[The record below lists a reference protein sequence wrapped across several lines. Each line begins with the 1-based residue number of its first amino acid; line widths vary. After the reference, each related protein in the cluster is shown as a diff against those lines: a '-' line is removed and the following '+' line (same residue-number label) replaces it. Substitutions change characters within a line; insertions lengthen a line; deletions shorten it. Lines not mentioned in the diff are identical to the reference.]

1 VTSLKDLEVKTRDH
15 FDCVQSRSLYN
26 FREPKS
32 FVMQRKKER
41 KKNVVL
47 EKKFVVAYPVDKMAK
62 KRLFLLT
69 NLLTKF
75 Y

>member
-1 VTSLKDLEVKTRDH
+1 
-15 FDCVQSRSLYN
+15 
-26 FREPKS
+26 
-32 FVMQRKKER
+32 MQRKKER

-75 Y
+75 YWFLFLPTYYSTVTDIYWFFLS